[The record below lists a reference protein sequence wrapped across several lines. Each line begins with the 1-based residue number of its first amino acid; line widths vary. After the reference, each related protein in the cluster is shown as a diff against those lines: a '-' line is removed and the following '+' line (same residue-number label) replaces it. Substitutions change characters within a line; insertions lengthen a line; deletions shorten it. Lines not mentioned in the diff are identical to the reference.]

1 MTVLADDTARG
12 GGEAIAAAPEALLRL
27 DGVEV
32 VYDHVISVL
41 RGVSIAVPEG
51 AIVALLGPNGAG
63 KTTTLKAISNLLR
76 VERGDITAGEIRF
89 RDQRIDRLAP
99 GDIVRRGII
108 QVMEGRR
115 CFPHLTVHENL
126 LTGSYTRKDGKAAVR
141 ADMERVYDH
150 FPTLAERRRILAGFI
165 SGGEQQ
171 MLAIGRALMSRP
183 TMVLLDEPSMGLAP
197 QVVARIFAEVRQLNK
212 EGGVTFLLAEQ
223 NANMALG
230 VAGYGYILD
239 SGQVVLE
246 GTAAELHGNPA
257 VRESYLGLSHATADT
272 AARPGE
278 GGNAG

>member
-1 MTVLADDTARG
+1 MTVPLESPAG
-12 GGEAIAAAPEALLRL
+12 GGGDAAAAPEALLRL
-27 DGVEV
+27 DSVEV

-76 VERGDITAGEIRF
+76 VERGDITGGEIHF
-89 RDQRIDRLAP
+89 RGERIDKLAP
-99 GDIVRRGII
+99 GDLVRRGII

-141 ADMERVYDH
+141 ADLERVYGH
-150 FPTLAERRRILAGFI
+150 FPALGERRRILAGFI

-183 TMVLLDEPSMGLAP
+183 AMVLLDEPSMGLAP
-197 QVVARIFAEVRQLNK
+197 QVVARIFSEVRQLN
-212 EGGVTFLLAEQ
+212 EEEGVTFLLAEQ

-230 VAGYGYILD
+230 VAGYGYILE
-239 SGQVVLE
+239 SGQIALE
-246 GTAAELHGNPA
+246 GSAAELHGNPA
-257 VRESYLGLSHATADT
+257 VREHYLGLSHATAQSAD
-272 AARPGE
+272 E
-278 GGNAG
+278 GGHAG

>member
-1 MTVLADDTARG
+1 MSVPTGDAAGG
-12 GGEAIAAAPEALLRL
+12 GGETTAAPEALLRL
-27 DGVEV
+27 DSVEV

-63 KTTTLKAISNLLR
+63 KTTTLKAVSNLLR
-76 VERGDITAGEIRF
+76 VERGDITGGEIHF
-89 RDQRIDRLAP
+89 RGERIDRLAP
-99 GDIVRRGII
+99 GDLVRRGII

-141 ADMERVYDH
+141 ADLERVYAH
-150 FPTLAERRRILAGFI
+150 FPALAERRRILAGFI

-171 MLAIGRALMSRP
+171 MLAIGRSLMSRP

-212 EGGVTFLLAEQ
+212 EEGVTFLLAEQ

-246 GTAAELHGNPA
+246 GTAAELRGNPA
-257 VRESYLGLSHATADT
+257 VREHYLGLSQATAAD
-272 AARPGE
+272 ASE
-278 GGNAG
+278 GDHAE

>member
-1 MTVLADDTARG
+1 MAGDGGDATA
-12 GGEAIAAAPEALLRL
+12 AVPEALLRL
-27 DGVEV
+27 DAVEV

-41 RGVSIAVPEG
+41 RGVSIEVPEG
-51 AIVALLGPNGAG
+51 AIVAILGPNGAG

-76 VERGDITAGEIRF
+76 VERGDITGGEIHF
-89 RDQRIDRLAP
+89 RGERIDKLAP
-99 GDIVRRGII
+99 GDLVRRGII

-126 LTGSYTRKDGKAAVR
+126 LTGSYTRTDGKAAVR
-141 ADMERVYDH
+141 DDLERVYAH
-150 FPTLAERRRILAGFI
+150 FPSLAERRRILAGFI

-183 TMVLLDEPSMGLAP
+183 AMVLLDEPSMGLAP
-197 QVVARIFAEVRQLNK
+197 QVVARIFDEVRQLNR
-212 EGGVTFLLAEQ
+212 EEGVTFLLAEQ

-230 VAGYGYILD
+230 VAGYGYILE

-257 VRESYLGLSHATADT
+257 VREHYLGLSHA
-272 AARPGE
+272 AAGSAAE
-278 GGNAG
+278 GGHAG

>member
-1 MTVLADDTARG
+1 MTVLAEDTAGG
-12 GGEAIAAAPEALLRL
+12 GGESAAAPEALLRL

-41 RGVSIAVPEG
+41 RGVTIAVPEG

-63 KTTTLKAISNLLR
+63 KTTTLKAVSNLLR
-76 VERGDITAGEIRF
+76 VERGDITGGEIRF
-89 RDQRIDRLAP
+89 RDERIDRLAP
-99 GDIVRRGII
+99 GKLVRRGII

-126 LTGSYTRKDGKAAVR
+126 LTGAYTRRDGKAPVR

-150 FPTLAERRRILAGFI
+150 FPMLAERRRILAGFI

-183 TMVLLDEPSMGLAP
+183 TLILLDEPSMGLAP
-197 QVVARIFAEVRQLNK
+197 QVVARIFSTVRRLNR
-212 EGGVTFLLAEQ
+212 EEGVTVLLAEQ

-239 SGQVVLE
+239 NGRVGLE
-246 GTAAELHGNPA
+246 GTAAELRGNPA
-257 VRESYLGLSHATADT
+257 VRESYLGLSRATA
-272 AARPGE
+272 AQPGE
-278 GGNAG
+278 GDRAG

>member
-1 MTVLADDTARG
+1 MTVLAEDTAGG
-12 GGEAIAAAPEALLRL
+12 GGESAAAPEALLRL

-41 RGVSIAVPEG
+41 RGVTIAVPEG

-63 KTTTLKAISNLLR
+63 KTTTLKAVSNLLR
-76 VERGDITAGEIRF
+76 VERGDITGGEIRF
-89 RDQRIDRLAP
+89 RDERIDRLAP
-99 GDIVRRGII
+99 GNLVRRGII

-126 LTGSYTRKDGKAAVR
+126 LTGAYTRRDGKAPVR

-150 FPTLAERRRILAGFI
+150 FPMLAERRRILAGFI

-183 TMVLLDEPSMGLAP
+183 TLILLDEPSMGLAP
-197 QVVARIFAEVRQLNK
+197 QVVARIFSTVRRLNR
-212 EGGVTFLLAEQ
+212 EEGVTVLLAEQ

-239 SGQVVLE
+239 NGRVGLE
-246 GTAAELHGNPA
+246 GTATELRGNPA
-257 VRESYLGLSHATADT
+257 VRESYLGLSRATA
-272 AARPGE
+272 AQPGE
-278 GGNAG
+278 GDRAG

>member
-1 MTVLADDTARG
+1 MTVPSESPARG
-12 GGEAIAAAPEALLRL
+12 GGDSAAAPEALLRL

-41 RGVSIAVPEG
+41 RGVTIAVPEG

-76 VERGDITAGEIRF
+76 VERGDITGGEIRF
-89 RDQRIDRLAP
+89 RDERIDRLAP
-99 GDIVRRGII
+99 GDLVRRGII

-126 LTGSYTRKDGKAAVR
+126 LTGAYTRRDGKAPVR

-150 FPTLAERRRILAGFI
+150 FPMLAERRRIQAGFI

-183 TMVLLDEPSMGLAP
+183 TLILLDEPSMGLAP
-197 QVVARIFAEVRQLNK
+197 QFVARIFSTVRRLNR
-212 EGGVTFLLAEQ
+212 EEGVTVLLAEQ

-239 SGQVVLE
+239 NGRVGLE
-246 GTAAELHGNPA
+246 GTAAELRGNPA
-257 VRESYLGLSHATADT
+257 VRESYLGLSHATA
-272 AARPGE
+272 ARSGE
-278 GGNAG
+278 GGRAG

>member
-1 MTVLADDTARG
+1 MSVPTGDAAGG
-12 GGEAIAAAPEALLRL
+12 GGETTAAPEALLRL
-27 DGVEV
+27 DSVEV

-76 VERGDITAGEIRF
+76 VERGDITGGEIHF
-89 RDQRIDRLAP
+89 RGERIDRLAP
-99 GDIVRRGII
+99 GDLVRRGII

-141 ADMERVYDH
+141 ADLERVYAH
-150 FPTLAERRRILAGFI
+150 FPALAERRRILAGFI

-171 MLAIGRALMSRP
+171 MLAIGRSLMSRP

-212 EGGVTFLLAEQ
+212 EEGVTFLLAEQ

-230 VAGYGYILD
+230 VASYGYILD

-246 GTAAELHGNPA
+246 GTAAELRGNPA
-257 VRESYLGLSHATADT
+257 VREHYLGLSQATAAD
-272 AARPGE
+272 ASE
-278 GGNAG
+278 GDHAG

>member
-1 MTVLADDTARG
+1 MSVPTGDAAGG
-12 GGEAIAAAPEALLRL
+12 GGETTAAPEALLRL
-27 DGVEV
+27 DAVEV

-41 RGVSIAVPEG
+41 RGVSIVVPEG

-76 VERGDITAGEIRF
+76 VERGDITGGEIHF
-89 RDQRIDRLAP
+89 RGERIDRLAP
-99 GDIVRRGII
+99 GDLVRRGII

-141 ADMERVYDH
+141 ADLERVYAH
-150 FPTLAERRRILAGFI
+150 FPALAERRRILAGFI

-212 EGGVTFLLAEQ
+212 EEGVTFLLAEQ

-246 GTAAELHGNPA
+246 GTAAELRGNPA
-257 VRESYLGLSHATADT
+257 VREHYLGLSQATAAD
-272 AARPGE
+272 ASE
-278 GGNAG
+278 GDHAG

>member
-1 MTVLADDTARG
+1 MSVPTGDAAGG
-12 GGEAIAAAPEALLRL
+12 GGETTAAPEALLRL
-27 DGVEV
+27 DSVEV

-41 RGVSIAVPEG
+41 RGVSIVVPEG

-63 KTTTLKAISNLLR
+63 KTTTLKAVSNLLR
-76 VERGDITAGEIRF
+76 VERGDITGGEIHF
-89 RDQRIDRLAP
+89 RGERIDRLAP
-99 GDIVRRGII
+99 GDLVRRGII

-141 ADMERVYDH
+141 ADLERVYAH
-150 FPTLAERRRILAGFI
+150 FPALAERRRILAGFI

-171 MLAIGRALMSRP
+171 MLAIGRSLMSRP

-212 EGGVTFLLAEQ
+212 EEGVTFLLAEQ

-230 VAGYGYILD
+230 VASYGYILD

-246 GTAAELHGNPA
+246 GTAAELRGNPA
-257 VRESYLGLSHATADT
+257 VREHYLGLSQATAAD
-272 AARPGE
+272 ASE
-278 GGNAG
+278 GDHAG

>member
-1 MTVLADDTARG
+1 MTLPAENTARG
-12 GGEAIAAAPEALLRL
+12 GDAESAAAPEVLLRL
-27 DGVEV
+27 DAVEV

-76 VERGDITAGEIRF
+76 VERGDITGGQIHFRGE
-89 RDQRIDRLAP
+89 RIDRLAP
-99 GDIVRRGII
+99 GDLVRRGII

-141 ADMERVYDH
+141 ADLDRVYAH
-150 FPTLAERRRILAGFI
+150 FPALAERRRILAGFI

-183 TMVLLDEPSMGLAP
+183 AMVLLDEPSMGLAP
-197 QVVARIFAEVRQLNK
+197 QVVARIFAEVRQLNQ
-212 EGGVTFLLAEQ
+212 EEGVTFLLAEQ

-230 VAGYGYILD
+230 VAGYGYILE
-239 SGQVVLE
+239 SGQIALE

-257 VRESYLGLSHATADT
+257 VREHYLGLSHAASAQSD
-272 AARPGE
+272 E
-278 GGNAG
+278 GDHAG

>member
-1 MTVLADDTARG
+1 MSVLTEEAAGG
-12 GGEAIAAAPEALLRL
+12 GGEPAAAPEALLRL
-27 DGVEV
+27 DEVEV

-51 AIVALLGPNGAG
+51 AIVALLGANGAG

-76 VERGDITAGEIRF
+76 VERGDVTGGRIHFRGE
-89 RDQRIDRLAP
+89 RIDRLAP
-99 GDIVRRGII
+99 ADVVRRGII

-141 ADMERVYDH
+141 ADLDRVYEH

-171 MLAIGRALMSRP
+171 MLAMGRALMSRP
-183 TMVLLDEPSMGLAP
+183 SLILLDEPSMGLAP

-212 EGGVTFLLAEQ
+212 DEGLTVLLAEQ
-223 NANMALG
+223 NANLALG
-230 VAGYGYILD
+230 MADYGYILET
-239 SGQVVLE
+239 GLIGLE
-246 GTAAELHGNPA
+246 GTGAELRGNPA
-257 VRESYLGLSHATADT
+257 VREHYLGLSRATGDAAD
-272 AARPGE
+272 E
-278 GGNAG
+278 GGHAG

>member
-1 MTVLADDTARG
+1 MTVLAEDTAGG
-12 GGEAIAAAPEALLRL
+12 GGEATAAAPEAILRL

-41 RGVSIAVPEG
+41 RGVTIAVPER

-63 KTTTLKAISNLLR
+63 KTTTLKAVSNLLR
-76 VERGDITAGEIRF
+76 VERGDITGGEIRF
-89 RDQRIDRLAP
+89 RGQRIDRLAP
-99 GDIVRRGII
+99 GNLVRRGII

-126 LTGSYTRKDGKAAVR
+126 LTGSYTRRDGKAAVR
-141 ADMERVYDH
+141 ADMDRVYDH
-150 FPTLAERRRILAGFI
+150 FPMLAERRRIQAGFI

-183 TMVLLDEPSMGLAP
+183 TLILLDEPSMGLAP
-197 QVVARIFAEVRQLNK
+197 QVVARIFSTVRRLNR
-212 EGGVTFLLAEQ
+212 EEGVTVLLAEQ

-239 SGQVVLE
+239 NGRVGLE
-246 GTAAELHGNPA
+246 GTAAALRGNPA
-257 VRESYLGLSHATADT
+257 VRESYLGLSRATAGQS
-272 AARPGE
+272 GE
-278 GGNAG
+278 GDRAG

>member
-1 MTVLADDTARG
+1 MSVPTGDAAGG
-12 GGEAIAAAPEALLRL
+12 GGETTAAPEALLRL
-27 DGVEV
+27 DSVEV

-76 VERGDITAGEIRF
+76 VERGDITGGEIHF
-89 RDQRIDRLAP
+89 RGERIDRLAP
-99 GDIVRRGII
+99 GDLVRRGII

-141 ADMERVYDH
+141 ADLERVYAH
-150 FPTLAERRRILAGFI
+150 FPALAERRRILAGFI

-171 MLAIGRALMSRP
+171 MLAIGRSLMSRP

-212 EGGVTFLLAEQ
+212 EEGVTFLLAEQ

-246 GTAAELHGNPA
+246 GTAAELRGNPA
-257 VRESYLGLSHATADT
+257 VREHYLGLSQATVADASEGDHA
-272 AARPGE
+272 G
-278 GGNAG
+278 

>member
-1 MTVLADDTARG
+1 M
-12 GGEAIAAAPEALLRL
+12 AAAPEALLRL

-41 RGVSIAVPEG
+41 RGVTIAVPEG

-63 KTTTLKAISNLLR
+63 KTTTLKAVSNLLR

-89 RDQRIDRLAP
+89 RGKRIDRLTP

-126 LTGSYTRKDGKAAVR
+126 QTGAYTRKDGKAAVR
-141 ADMERVYDH
+141 ADLERVYAH
-150 FPTLAERRRILAGFI
+150 FPALAERRRILAGFI

-171 MLAIGRALMSRP
+171 MLAIGRALMARP

-197 QVVARIFAEVRQLNK
+197 QVVARIFAEVRQLN
-212 EGGVTFLLAEQ
+212 EEEGVTFLLAEQ

-230 VAGYGYILD
+230 VADYAYILEN
-239 SGQVVLE
+239 GRVHLE
-246 GTAAELHGNPA
+246 GAAAALHGNPA
-257 VRESYLGLSHATADT
+257 VRESYLGLSQAS
-272 AARPGE
+272 AAEAGE
-278 GGNAG
+278 GDHAG

>member
-1 MTVLADDTARG
+1 MTLPAENTAG
-12 GGEAIAAAPEALLRL
+12 GGGAESAAAPEALLRL
-27 DGVEV
+27 DSVEV

-76 VERGDITAGEIRF
+76 VERGDITGGEIHF
-89 RDQRIDRLAP
+89 RGERIDRLAP
-99 GDIVRRGII
+99 GDLVRRGII

-141 ADMERVYDH
+141 ADLERVYAH
-150 FPTLAERRRILAGFI
+150 FPSLAERRRILAGFI

-197 QVVARIFAEVRQLNK
+197 QVVARIFSEVRQLNK
-212 EGGVTFLLAEQ
+212 EEGVTFLLAEQ

-239 SGQVVLE
+239 SGQIALE

-257 VRESYLGLSHATADT
+257 VREHYLGLSQATAED
-272 AARPGE
+272 ASE
-278 GGNAG
+278 GDHAG

>member
-1 MTVLADDTARG
+1 MTVLAEDTAGG
-12 GGEAIAAAPEALLRL
+12 GGESAAAPEALLRL

-41 RGVSIAVPEG
+41 RGVTIAVPEG

-63 KTTTLKAISNLLR
+63 KTTTLKAVSNLLR
-76 VERGDITAGEIRF
+76 VERGDITGGEIRF
-89 RDQRIDRLAP
+89 RGERIDRLAP
-99 GDIVRRGII
+99 GNLVRRGII

-126 LTGSYTRKDGKAAVR
+126 LTGAYTRRDGKAPVR

-150 FPTLAERRRILAGFI
+150 FPMLAERRRILAGFI

-183 TMVLLDEPSMGLAP
+183 TLILLDEPSMGLAP
-197 QVVARIFAEVRQLNK
+197 QVVARIFSTVRRLNR
-212 EGGVTFLLAEQ
+212 EEGVTVLLAEQ

-239 SGQVVLE
+239 NGRVGLE
-246 GTAAELHGNPA
+246 GTAAELRGNPA
-257 VRESYLGLSHATADT
+257 VRESYLGLSRATA
-272 AARPGE
+272 AQPGE
-278 GGNAG
+278 GDRAG

>member
-1 MTVLADDTARG
+1 MSVPTGDAAGG
-12 GGEAIAAAPEALLRL
+12 GGETTAAPEALLRL
-27 DGVEV
+27 DSIEV

-76 VERGDITAGEIRF
+76 VERGDITGGEIHF
-89 RDQRIDRLAP
+89 RGERIDRLAP
-99 GDIVRRGII
+99 GDLVRRGII

-141 ADMERVYDH
+141 ADLERVYAH
-150 FPTLAERRRILAGFI
+150 FPALAERRRILAGFI

-171 MLAIGRALMSRP
+171 MLAIGRSLMSRP

-212 EGGVTFLLAEQ
+212 EEGVTFLLAEQ

-230 VAGYGYILD
+230 VASYGYILD

-246 GTAAELHGNPA
+246 GTAAELRGNPA
-257 VRESYLGLSHATADT
+257 VREHYLGLSQATAAD
-272 AARPGE
+272 ASE
-278 GGNAG
+278 GDHAG

>member
-1 MTVLADDTARG
+1 MSAPTERAAG
-12 GGEAIAAAPEALLRL
+12 GGGDETAATPEALLRL
-27 DGVEV
+27 DAVEV

-76 VERGDITAGEIRF
+76 VERGDVTGGEIHF
-89 RDQRIDRLAP
+89 RGQRIDRLAP
-99 GDIVRRGII
+99 ADVVRRGII

-141 ADMERVYDH
+141 ADIERVYEH
-150 FPTLAERRRILAGFI
+150 FPSLAERRRILAGFI

-212 EGGVTFLLAEQ
+212 DEGVTFLLAEQ

-230 VAGYGYILD
+230 VAGYGYILE
-239 SGQVVLE
+239 SGLIGLE
-246 GTAAELHGNPA
+246 GTAAELRGNPA
-257 VRESYLGLSHATADT
+257 VREHYLGLSRATA
-272 AARPGE
+272 AQA
-278 GGNAG
+278 GNGDLAE

>member
-1 MTVLADDTARG
+1 M
-12 GGEAIAAAPEALLRL
+12 RL
-27 DGVEV
+27 DAVEV

-41 RGVSIAVPEG
+41 RGVTIAVPEG

-76 VERGDITAGEIRF
+76 VERGDITGGEIRF
-89 RDQRIDRLAP
+89 RNERIDRLAP
-99 GDIVRRGII
+99 ADVVRRGII

-141 ADMERVYDH
+141 ADLERVYAH
-150 FPTLAERRRILAGFI
+150 FPPLAERRRILAGFI

-183 TMVLLDEPSMGLAP
+183 TLILLDEPSMGLAP
-197 QVVARIFAEVRQLNK
+197 QVVARIFAEVRQLNR
-212 EGGVTFLLAEQ
+212 EEGVTVLLAEQ

-239 SGQVVLE
+239 SGQIALE
-246 GTAAELHGNPA
+246 GTAAELRGNPA
-257 VRESYLGLSHATADT
+257 VREHYLGLSHATA
-272 AARPGE
+272 AQSGE
-278 GGNAG
+278 GDRAG